1 MKKFFYALAVLCG
14 TIIGVGLFGLP
25 YVASKTGFWILI
37 LYFLV
42 LGAIVYFLHLLFSEV
57 CLRTRGKQRL
67 PGYAEKYLGK
77 WGKRISFFS
86 VVSSLYGALLAYIIV
101 GGKFLHSLFSS
112 WLGGQALWYAIV
124 FFVFGA
130 LFIFFGIRSI
140 APFELWMLGLFF
152 VILII
157 FFVFG
162 SPQIEIQNLTIS
174 GKLSN
179 LFLPYG
185 VVLFSLWGIPLIPEL
200 EDILGKKKKLMK
212 KVCLSGVWLA
222 VLTYLLF
229 IVLILGVCGSSTTE
243 EALIGLESFLGRRV
257 VAFGLT
263 FGVLTCFTSF
273 LTLGLT
279 LKKVFWYDFK
289 IPKNTS
295 FVLACFIP
303 LLAYILGLSSFI
315 KVVSVTGGVMLAI
328 NGILVILMHRK
339 AKKLGDDVPAYSISY
354 PKAISYFLILLFVLG
369 IIYEIFYFI
378 RG

>member
-1 MKKFFYALAVLCG
+1 MKKFFYALAVLSG

-25 YVASKTGFWILI
+25 YVASKAGFWTLI

-42 LGAIVYFLHLLFSEV
+42 LGSIVCFLHLLFSEV
-57 CLRTRGKQRL
+57 CLRTKKKQRL

-77 WGKRISFFS
+77 WGKGISFFS
-86 VVSSLYGALLAYIIV
+86 VIFSLYGALLAYIIV
-101 GGKFLHSLFSS
+101 GGKFLHTLFSS
-112 WLGGQALWYAIV
+112 WLGGGALWYSIA
-124 FFVFGA
+124 FFILGA

-140 APFELWMLGLFF
+140 APFEFWMLGLFF
-152 VILII
+152 VILIL

-162 SPQIEIQNLTIS
+162 SPQIEIQNLTGT
-174 GKLSN
+174 GKLSS

-185 VVLFSLWGIPLIPEL
+185 VVLFSLWGIALVPEL
-200 EDILGKKKKLMK
+200 EDILGKKKKLMR
-212 KVCLSGVWLA
+212 KVCISGVWLA
-222 VLTYLLF
+222 VLTYILF
-229 IVLILGVCGSSTTE
+229 VILILGVCGSSTTK
-243 EALIGLESFLGRRV
+243 EALAGLEAFLGKRV
-257 VAFGLT
+257 VAFGLA

-303 LLAYILGLSSFI
+303 LLAYILGLSDFI
-315 KVVSVTGGVMLAI
+315 KVISMTGGVMLAT

-354 PKAISYFLILLFVLG
+354 PKVISYFLILLFALG
-369 IIYEIFYFI
+369 VVYEIFYFV